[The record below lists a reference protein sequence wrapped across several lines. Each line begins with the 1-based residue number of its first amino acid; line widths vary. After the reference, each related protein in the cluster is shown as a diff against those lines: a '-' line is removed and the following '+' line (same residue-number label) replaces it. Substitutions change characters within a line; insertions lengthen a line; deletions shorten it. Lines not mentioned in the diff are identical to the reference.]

1 MLRNAID
8 VAKRLGYARPKAA
21 VLAAIEKVNVKDMP
35 ATVDAAVIAKMGESG
50 QFPDC
55 DVAGPYA
62 LDIAVSKEAAR
73 MKHIEGPVAG
83 KADILLCPDINSAN
97 ILYKSLVY
105 FSNREMANAMVGV
118 KAPLVMSSRS
128 DSALTKLYTLA
139 LSAILAQDQ
148 EAQ

>member
-1 MLRNAID
+1 M
-8 VAKRLGYARPKAA
+8 RP
-21 VLAAIEKVNVKDMP
+21 VLD
-35 ATVDAAVIAKMGESG
+35 KMGESG

-73 MKHIEGPVAG
+73 IKHIEGPVAG

-105 FSNREMANAMVGV
+105 FRRHGNGQRNRRRQGAAGYDF
-118 KAPLVMSSRS
+118 PLR
-128 DSALTKLYTLA
+128 
-139 LSAILAQDQ
+139 
-148 EAQ
+148 